1 MRSCRTAALFVLCLF
16 LCACARNARMD
27 YSELGFRLGET
38 DPRFA
43 FSEENLFRV
52 DATWYVYYG
61 FTREN
66 DMLLTFKEDETGLLT
81 SVTLALDGD
90 SVSSAEDF
98 RAFSLALAAVFIP
111 DVDLDALAAG
121 TGLCGADLFSLHCE
135 TWSCGFYRA
144 ALFCSEGGPVFS
156 LEYGELYEKST

>member
-1 MRSCRTAALFVLCLF
+1 MKFCRTAALFVLCLL
-16 LCACARNARMD
+16 LCVCARNARID
-27 YSELGFRLGET
+27 YSELSLRLGET

-61 FTREN
+61 FTRED

-81 SVTLALDGD
+81 GGTLALDGD
-90 SVSSAEDF
+90 CVSAADDF
-98 RAFSLALAAVFIP
+98 RAFSLALAAAFIP
-111 DVDLDALAAG
+111 DADLVSLSAG
-121 TGLCGADLFSLHCE
+121 TGLGGADLFSLRCE
-135 TWSCGFYRA
+135 TWPCGFYRA
-144 ALFCSEGGPVFS
+144 SLFCSEGGPVFS